1 MDGGNLVI
9 EAADYEEFVS
19 REPNAKK
26 YIKKYMMGN
35 EFIKGL
41 PRYCLWL
48 KDCPSAELQRMPL
61 VMERVGNVRKMRANS
76 HDPGARRLAETPM
89 LFRESRNP
97 EKYAA
102 IPITSSEARKYV
114 PIGYLDGGT
123 IAGNTLFII
132 EGATR
137 YHFGILTSSV
147 HMAWMCAVCARL
159 GTGYRYSK
167 DVVYNNF
174 PWPSATEKQKTK
186 IEALAQGVLDARAA
200 FPDAT
205 LACLYDPLTMPQELS
220 KAHRALDGAVM
231 KLYGYGIGMTEA
243 EVVTEL
249 MGRYKALIPTCGQK
263 TASWFS
269 TGELT
274 ALAPEGPTC
283 SPSPTPQAAL
293 GLGAARAAPRLS
305 AANGVP
311 SAKGEM
317 NSPFA
322 YCSSSAI

>member
-41 PRYCLWL
+41 TRYCLWL
-48 KDCPSAELQRMPL
+48 KDCPPAELQRMPL
-61 VMERVGNVRKMRANS
+61 VMERVGNVRKMRAKSN
-76 HDPGARRLAETPM
+76 DTGARRLAETPT
-89 LFRESRNP
+89 LFSESRNP

-102 IPITSSEARKYV
+102 IPITSSETRKYV

-123 IAGNTLFII
+123 IAGNTLFVI
-132 EGATR
+132 EDATR

-147 HMAWMCAVCARL
+147 HNAWMRAVCARL

-174 PWPSATEKQKTK
+174 PWPDAAEKQRAK
-186 IEALAQGVLDARAA
+186 IEILAQGVLDTRAM
-200 FPDAT
+200 FPGAT

-231 KLYGYGIGMTEA
+231 RLYGFDGD
-243 EVVTEL
+243 
-249 MGRYKALIPTCGQK
+249 
-263 TASWFS
+263 
-269 TGELT
+269 
-274 ALAPEGPTC
+274 APETMIVAGLMEMY
-283 SPSPTPQAAL
+283 L
-293 GLGAARAAPRLS
+293 GLVAPQK
-305 AANGVP
+305 N
-311 SAKGEM
+311 
-317 NSPFA
+317 
-322 YCSSSAI
+322 